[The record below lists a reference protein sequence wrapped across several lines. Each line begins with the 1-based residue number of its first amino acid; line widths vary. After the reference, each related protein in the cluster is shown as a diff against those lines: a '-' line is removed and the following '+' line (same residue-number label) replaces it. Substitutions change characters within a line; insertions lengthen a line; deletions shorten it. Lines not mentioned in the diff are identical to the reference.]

1 MNFTKSSMPI
11 PALTR
16 LAAKGES
23 KYNFDQ
29 LAVGECIT
37 TTDFVDAKKAAARLT
52 SAVASYRKRA
62 ADKRVFSVR
71 TFKDANGVDAVGV
84 WVVAAAPAVTA
95 EVSDQVAA

>member
-1 MNFTKSSMPI
+1 MNFVKSAMPV

-16 LAAKGES
+16 LATKGES

-29 LAVGECIT
+29 LAVGECLT

-52 SAVASYRKRA
+52 SAVASYRKRS

-71 TFKDANGVDAVGV
+71 TFKDNGVDAVGV
-84 WVVAAAPAVTA
+84 WVVADAPVAVAA
-95 EVSDQVAA
+95 EVAA